1 MLHWPAGKRAS
12 DGVWAPHWYAAV
24 ERSTGFAPFRPR
36 GGNLTP
42 FQQKLAD
49 ACRPHYERLAPYALQ
64 LVRNGSV
71 RS

>member
-24 ERSTGFAPFRPR
+24 ERSTGFTPYRPAE
-36 GGNLTP
+36 GTLTP

-49 ACRPHYERLAPYALQ
+49 ACRPHYDRLAAFRLIA
-64 LVRNGSV
+64 
-71 RS
+71 